1 MRISLLVGLILVQ
14 MFVGSFSS
22 SAFAV
27 CEAER
32 EAFSQACES
41 HVTWCK
47 ASEIVGIAGTIV
59 TAPFAWGCGG
69 LFGAIPAVVAK
80 LKLEQIDMRQKALDA
95 CIARHNEEVRTRNIQ
110 ALVPLA
116 EKYLEMQSQIED
128 EYTAKI
134 KNFIR
139 FFIDEGYDINES
151 TDSFRSNADQILA
164 NLKGAET
171 NSGRQVIYL
180 DNIPDPSDS
189 ELPYQPKSHDN
200 DLRNELLKLEKDLYK
215 IGPELKFNKHK
226 NA

>member
-1 MRISLLVGLILVQ
+1 MNSLVAFVLASLLSNQAFAMKVETTYSG
-14 MFVGSFSS
+14 GSS
-22 SAFAV
+22 SNPAAGSIWNNVPHGQNPYFCTAASIDAE
-27 CEAER
+27 CER
-32 EAFSQACES
+32 EKNIIRAAND
-41 HVTWCK
+41 
-47 ASEIVGIAGTIV
+47 IV
-59 TAPFAWGCGG
+59 
-69 LFGAIPAVVAK
+69 
-80 LKLEQIDMRQKALDA
+80 
-95 CIARHNEEVRTRNIQ
+95 H
-110 ALVPLA
+110 
-116 EKYLEMQSQIED
+116 S
-128 EYTAKI
+128 
-134 KNFIR
+134 
-139 FFIDEGYDINES
+139 NES

>member
-139 FFIDEGYDINES
+139 FFIDEGYDIN
-151 TDSFRSNADQILA
+151 DSAVKLEIEEKRKELEHELSYVIEDLKYDHYSEIHQI
-164 NLKGAET
+164 
-171 NSGRQVIYL
+171 
-180 DNIPDPSDS
+180 DPSLCPNCKGVHH
-189 ELPYQPKSHDN
+189 E
-200 DLRNELLKLEKDLYK
+200 
-215 IGPELKFNKHK
+215 
-226 NA
+226 